1 MHIKHAD
8 SLEKTLIF
16 GKMEGR
22 RRSRRQRMRYL
33 DSITKLMDMS
43 LSKLL
48 ELVMEREAWHAS
60 VHGIEKR
67 WTQLKD

>member
-33 DSITKLMDMS
+33 DSITKSMDMS
-43 LSKLL
+43 LSKLW
-48 ELVMEREAWHAS
+48 ELAMDRKPGMLQSMALQRDGHN
-60 VHGIEKR
+60 
-67 WTQLKD
+67 